1 MSKNLL
7 STLSCFYCLDR
18 LSGHYN
24 FEVWGGFALRL
35 GRAERLQI
43 MLTEDELAAVDEWR
57 FTRRMPTRAS
67 AIRELLKRGL
77 VADGFMLADKRVKS
91 KDFGLLAKRKGK
103 SVKRT

>member
-1 MSKNLL
+1 M
-7 STLSCFYCLDR
+7 
-18 LSGHYN
+18 
-24 FEVWGGFALRL
+24 RL

-91 KDFGLLAKRKGK
+91 KDFGLLAKRKKGQ